1 MTKNDGRRDL
11 SLIRASGSTARVLN
25 LLLVAE
31 RFGDTEEYQQKP
43 LFKSKRLNRT
53 LIVKHAVRPHERQ
66 LFRRPPVAATK
77 IIVPFAS
84 DQLELGGAS
93 ILVNEERF
101 EKLLRDTVGGY
112 ASDTEFQSD
121 VELLRTL
128 ASLPSFDPFL
138 MRERLRTTGFEAARC
153 YFDIAEADVARMR
166 AFVGKEISELI
177 NLAFASG
184 GNASGDLSSKM
195 ADKLMTDETAK
206 SLDPLRQV
214 LRLSGEEYKEGIFAW
229 KGFLY
234 YKWLM
239 AELKPQLAA
248 FKPRFAGCR
257 VVRATME
264 ERTDLANMRKAILD
278 QMMLANN
285 RVEECLAEYAA
296 AFASLSGGQAGA
308 FREFL
313 LKAPSMFIPIGE
325 AVGVVRHIH
334 SFWTFR
340 FPETATMPTLEGDE
354 AMETF
359 SEFEAT
365 LSGVEFVR
373 KAIAAA
379 EAA

>member
-1 MTKNDGRRDL
+1 MSKHDGRRDL

-31 RFGDTEEYQQKP
+31 RFGDTPEYQEKP
-43 LFKSKRLNRT
+43 LFKSKRLNKT
-53 LIVKHAVRPHERQ
+53 LIVKHAVRPHERE

-101 EKLLRDTVGGY
+101 ERLVRDTFGY
-112 ASDTEFQSD
+112 TSEADFVAD
-121 VELLRTL
+121 VELLRLL
-128 ASLPSFDPFL
+128 AGLPSFDPFL
-138 MRERLRTTGFEAARC
+138 MRERLRHNGYQPARC

-166 AFVGKEISELI
+166 AFVGKEISQLI
-177 NLAFASG
+177 NLAFATG
-184 GNASGDLSSKM
+184 GHDAGDLSNKM

-214 LRLSGEEYKEGIFAW
+214 LRLSGEEYVEGIFAW

-248 FKPRFAGCR
+248 FKPRFAACR
-257 VVRATME
+257 VVRATLE
-264 ERTDLANMRKAILD
+264 ERTDLAQMRKGILE
-278 QMMLANN
+278 QMASAANQ
-285 RVEECLAEYAA
+285 VDECLLEYGA
-296 AFASLSGGQAGA
+296 AFASLSEGQTGA
-308 FREFL
+308 FRSFL

-334 SFWTFR
+334 SFWNFR
-340 FPETATMPTLEGDE
+340 FPEAAAVPTLEGDE

-359 SEFEAT
+359 NDFEAT

-373 KAIAAA
+373 KAAAAA

>member
-1 MTKNDGRRDL
+1 MSKHDGRRDL
-11 SLIRASGSTARVLN
+11 SLIRASGSTARVFN

-31 RFGDTEEYQQKP
+31 RFGETEDYQSNP
-43 LFKSKRLNRT
+43 MFKSKRLNRS

-84 DQLELGGAS
+84 EQLELGGTS

-101 EKLLRDTVGGY
+101 ERLVKETFGY
-112 ASDTEFQSD
+112 TNDADFVSD

-128 ASLPSFDPFL
+128 ATLPSFDPFL
-138 MRERLRTTGFEAARC
+138 MRERLRHTGYQPARC

-166 AFVGKEISELI
+166 AFVGKEISQLI
-177 NLAFASG
+177 NLAFATG
-184 GNASGDLSSKM
+184 GGDAGDLSSKM

-214 LRLSGEEYKEGIFAW
+214 LRLSGEEYVEGIFAW

-239 AELKPQLAA
+239 EELKPQLAA
-248 FKPRFAGCR
+248 FKPRFAACR
-257 VVRATME
+257 VVRATLE
-264 ERTDLANMRKAILD
+264 ERTDLAQMRKNILS
-278 QMMLANN
+278 QMEIASK
-285 RVEECLAEYAA
+285 RVDECLLQYGE
-296 AFASLSGGQAGA
+296 AFASLSDGQAGA
-308 FREFL
+308 FRTFL
-313 LKAPSMFIPIGE
+313 LAAPEMFIPIGE

-334 SFWTFR
+334 SFWNFR
-340 FPETATMPTLEGDE
+340 FPDVGGPPTLEGDE

-365 LSGVEFVR
+365 LQGVEFVR
-373 KAIAAA
+373 KAAAA